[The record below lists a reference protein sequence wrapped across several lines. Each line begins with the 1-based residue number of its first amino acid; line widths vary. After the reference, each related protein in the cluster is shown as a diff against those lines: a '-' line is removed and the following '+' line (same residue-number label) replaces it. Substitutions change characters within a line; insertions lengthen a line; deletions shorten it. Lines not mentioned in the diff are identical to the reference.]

1 MQSNSVSYSTE
12 LVWMHILW
20 CWVAGVVMLVLAV
33 LGRVVL
39 KRVVLCC
46 AVLVVDFVLLDR
58 NRTLR
63 IGMPN
68 TYLDVCGG

>member
-1 MQSNSVSYSTE
+1 
-12 LVWMHILW
+12 
-20 CWVAGVVMLVLAV
+20 MLVLAV